1 MDVNTRREP
10 IGAAEVKTAIN
21 GNLRRKKH
29 SLSGLAAVDVSCWM
43 ALRAQNAK
51 KDFPFNED
59 ELWAIFEMRPK
70 DLEGV
75 FLWSYD
81 FKRRSWVRHFK
92 RGILSDLAK
101 QTGAHEDTIRRRLAA
116 LPNLSFADALSEIR
130 KIEIFGKRAK
140 LSDFYGKRIGV
151 FEVIADS
158 ECRAEDINRG
168 RYVVAKC
175 VYCGYQKMIS
185 VSNVK
190 KQRGMLKCKKCGSGA
205 SANAARNMSTAYDS
219 KLMKRKFKKMN
230 DFADL
235 RMGLAL
241 GWFSREVGKYWFLDW
256 YVDVMLNSEARAIWE
271 TIHGPSL

>member
-1 MDVNTRREP
+1 MDVASRRTV
-10 IGAAEVKTAIN
+10 IGAAKVKTSIN
-21 GNLRRKKH
+21 KNHRQKKH
-29 SLSGLAAVDVSCWM
+29 SLSGLAAVEVACWM
-43 ALRAQNAK
+43 ALRSQNAK
-51 KDFPFNED
+51 KGFTFNPD
-59 ELWAIFEMRPK
+59 ELWAIFETRPR

-81 FKRRSWVRHFK
+81 FKRRSWARHFK
-92 RGILSDLAK
+92 RGILSDLSK

-116 LPNLSFADALSEIR
+116 LPNLSFGDALSEIR
-130 KIEIFGKRAK
+130 KIEISGKQTNI
-140 LSDFYGKRIGV
+140 SDLYGKRIGV

-158 ECRAEDINRG
+158 ECRAEDVSRG
-168 RYVVAKC
+168 RHVVAKC
-175 VYCGYQKMIS
+175 VYCGYKKAIS

-256 YVDVMLNSEARAIWE
+256 YVDVMLNTEAKAIWE